1 MYSHKVP
8 LPHELVDG
16 SRPPDIQKNQII
28 ILYLMQKTDRKLMGN
43 NNNSFFWTF
52 GDLEYQTSSGPM
64 KMLLFTPNFIEISLS
79 IGQ

>member
-8 LPHELVDG
+8 LPPELVGG
-16 SRPPDIQKNQII
+16 SRPPDVQKIQII

-52 GDLEYQTSSGPM
+52 GDLKYQTSSGPM
-64 KMLLFTPNFIEISLS
+64 KILSFTSNFTEMSLS